1 MYKNYLVAILLL
13 FTFFAK
19 AQVDFQKSNFNT
31 SSALESSFTTVINGE
46 KMLNIFSYDFNKDG
60 ILDIAIDGGMKYPQ
74 SFQFN
79 PSSNI
84 IIMLGKGDGTFT
96 QSTTFINY
104 VSGGI
109 NNLIAA
115 SDFADYNKDGNVD
128 MLIYSFWDNGFYLF
142 DGNSNGFLTFNNP
155 KFFPCSIHGY
165 EAFFIDYD
173 KDGDL
178 DIVSACSGSHAPLKL
193 HVFDNHNNQFTHAAY
208 GIDNRIGYSIHLKQ
222 GDVNGDGR
230 MDFLMPI
237 GGGYT
242 LAIQNEDKTFTIKAS
257 GPEVFP
263 TDMDRRTF
271 SHYKILTDVN
281 HDGFDDVVAY
291 KRNIFKFVA
300 DYSSGTDEF
309 YDVAYVD
316 NETSK
321 IDNFNGWLYLYGTF
335 FHNHDMDKDGNT
347 DIVFVENAG
356 PELKSLVIALDPFNA
371 DGNFEVKKVPISVNC
386 YTETGR
392 GMLFKDFDNNG
403 LDDICFLGS
412 DNKIRVVLTKSSI
425 ASVSHI
431 TYDNNIKVYLNPS
444 EGVLY
449 LDNAVELNKFK
460 NIKISNVVNQVVYQE
475 ANPSNHQ
482 INLNDLPT
490 GMYMVYI
497 QLENQILTKKIVIK

>member
-1 MYKNYLVAILLL
+1 MKINLILFLSIL
-13 FTFFAK
+13 AYGIKLIAQNNKLEFTP
-19 AQVDFQKSNFNT
+19 SE
-31 SSALESSFTTVINGE
+31 ALESSFTTVIDGE
-46 KMLNIFSYDFNKDG
+46 KMLNVFAYDFNKDG
-60 ILDIAIDGGMKYPQ
+60 KMDIAIDGGMKYPQ
-74 SFQFN
+74 SFEFN
-79 PSSNI
+79 PSSNV
-84 IIMLGKGDGTFT
+84 IIMLGNGDGTFT
-96 QSTTFINY
+96 QSNTFINY

-128 MLIYSFWDNGFYLF
+128 MLVYSFWDNGFYLF
-142 DGNSNGFLTFNNP
+142 DGNSNGFLTFDNP
-155 KFFPCSIHGY
+155 KFFSCSTHGY

-173 KDGDL
+173 NDGDL

-193 HVFDNHNNQFTHAAY
+193 HIFDNHNNQFTHKSY
-208 GIDNRIGYSIHLKQ
+208 GIENRIGYSLHLQ
-222 GDVNGDGR
+222 HGDVNGDGR
-230 MDFLMPI
+230 MDFFMPI

-281 HDGFDDVVAY
+281 HDGFDDVVVY
-291 KRNIFKFVA
+291 KRNIHKFVA
-300 DYSSGTDEF
+300 DYSSGMDDF
-309 YDVAYVD
+309 YDVAYLD

-321 IDNFNGWLYLYGTF
+321 IDNFNSWLYLYGTF
-335 FHNHDMDKDGNT
+335 FHNHDMDKDGNS

-392 GMLFKDFDNNG
+392 GMVFKDFDNNG

-412 DNKIRVVLTKSSI
+412 DNKIRVVLNNATST
-425 ASVSHI
+425 SVTNI
-431 TYDNNIKVYLNPS
+431 TNNSLKLYPNPTDGILN
-444 EGVLY
+444 
-449 LDNAVELNKFK
+449 LDNSLALNAIQ
-460 NIKISNVVNQVVYQE
+460 NIKITNIANQVVYQE
-475 ANPSNHQ
+475 SNPTNHQ
-482 INLNDLPT
+482 INLHNLT
-490 GMYMVYI
+490 AGVYI
-497 QLENQILTKKIVIK
+497 VYVQLDNQLITQKIIVK